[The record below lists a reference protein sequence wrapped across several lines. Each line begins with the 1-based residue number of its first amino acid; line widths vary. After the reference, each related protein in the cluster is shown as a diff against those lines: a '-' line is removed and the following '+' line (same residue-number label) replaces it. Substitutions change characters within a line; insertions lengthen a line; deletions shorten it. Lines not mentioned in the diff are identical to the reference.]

1 MSIKLVSIDIKAQFG
16 FLKKPD
22 TNEGI
27 YFTYN
32 IIHKPALLG
41 ILGAIVGLEG
51 YYQAYVKNKSLP
63 QYWGKFGSIKIAIEP
78 LNSDKGTYNKTI
90 VKYNNSVG
98 YANVDKTGKNGST
111 LNITEQILISP
122 KFRIYL
128 LLNLLNE
135 YENKL
140 YESLKNNISEF
151 IPYFGKNDFQLWWDN
166 FFETENFTGDFKP
179 TEKFIIDSIFVKTSS
194 DTVRESIPTGLDIE
208 INLNENSIAK
218 EFAYFERLPIG
229 FNRVTGNYELA
240 NFSYSNYKLK
250 PTFNINGL
258 CKINSLDKIIQLF

>member
-1 MSIKLVSIDIKAQFG
+1 MNIKLVSIDFKAQFG

-51 YYQAYVKNKSLP
+51 YYQAYVKNKSFP
-63 QYWGKFGSIKIAIEP
+63 QYWEKFESIKIAIEP

-98 YANVDKTGKNGST
+98 YANLDGGT
-111 LNITEQILISP
+111 LIITEQILIAP
-122 KFRIYL
+122 NFRIYIK
-128 LLNLLNE
+128 LNLENE
-135 YENKL
+135 IEKQLYEN
-140 YESLKNNISEF
+140 LKNDISEF
-151 IPYFGKNDFQLWWDN
+151 IPYFGKNDFQLWWEN
-166 FFETENFTGDFKP
+166 FFETENFTENFKP

-194 DTVRESIPTGLDIE
+194 DTLKENIPIGFDIE
-208 INLNENSIAK
+208 LDLTKNGFGK

-229 FNRVTGNYELA
+229 FNQITGNYELA

-250 PTFNINGL
+250 PTFDIDGL
-258 CKINSLDKIIQLF
+258 CKINSLNKIIQLF